1 MAIDESPPHSFRSA
15 SSWLAGWL
23 TGWLMMIV
31 EVIEVIFAQPPSLV
45 CRRPRRRHRRHQL
58 KQCGLVL
65 VL

>member
-15 SSWLAGWL
+15 SSWL